1 MFRYFI
7 YILVLLFGFSA
18 TPEAAGNSTKIQSKL
33 LDSSKKV
40 LQGKKQR
47 KAMRTQLGK
56 KSDDEIH
63 AHLRVTST
71 SLESIQKLE
80 SLGVKVER
88 VSEKSNRVQVKIPRT
103 QLVAVSELDFV
114 KYISEPA
121 TGHTRRIKPALNA
134 KTKIKNKSG
143 LSQSAGNS
151 DAAAIRSSD
160 SSGSATTSGDEIH
173 HLDQVRSELGFDGTG
188 VKVGVISDGVYGI
201 FDSVA
206 SGDILSGTDTSCDPD
221 RSFGT
226 GVVCQ
231 SFSDYGIDKYGSGT
245 YASEGLAL
253 LEILYDVAPGASLYF
268 ANFYTSDDFI
278 AAVEWLSKSESEGG
292 AGVDVIVDDIGFY
305 HESFFKDD
313 DVALAVKAAI
323 DAGVSYVSAAGND
336 AHAHMQEEY
345 TDYDSDE
352 FHNFLGT
359 SAKYNHFTTTIHGD
373 SSMSIYLQWDD
384 FDEVVNDFDL
394 AVYFYQMDGD
404 PFVDENGEQV
414 YFVSDDNNIAGS
426 EEAFEGI
433 SFSYD
438 ESEELLAEIYIEE
451 KDVTEAGVQLELFM
465 RSSVAGE
472 DDNEYRHSYDSVF
485 GHPSVDKVI
494 TVGAM
499 TSGED
504 AVAFYSSWG
513 PNWIGD
519 AWRYKTDM
527 IATDGVTVTGH
538 GNFGDLFYGTSAAA
552 PHVAGCLALMLQKD
566 STLSV
571 SEAKS
576 ALLSSATDIDEE
588 DEYEDWFDDGYGFQ
602 AGYGLLNCYEAVLQ
616 ID

>member
-7 YILVLLFGFSA
+7 YILVLFFSFSA
-18 TPEAAGNSTKIQSKL
+18 LAATPQSTAKIQSKL

-40 LQGKKQR
+40 LQGKKPR
-47 KAMRTQLGK
+47 KALRNNLVK

-63 AHLRVTST
+63 ARLRVTST
-71 SLESIQKLE
+71 SLENMQILE

-88 VSEKSNRVQVKIPRT
+88 VSEKSNRVQVKISRA

-114 KYISEPA
+114 EYISEPA
-121 TGHTRRIKPALNA
+121 TGHTRRIKPFSNA
-134 KTKIKNKSG
+134 QIKAKNG
-143 LSQSAGNS
+143 LSQNGHAESGAT
-151 DAAAIRSSD
+151 RSSD

-173 HLDQVRSELGFDGTG
+173 HLDQVRSELGFDGSG
-188 VKVGVISDGVYGI
+188 VKIGVISDGVYGI

-206 SGDILSGTDTSCDPD
+206 SGDIPSGTDTSCDPD

-253 LEILYDVAPGASLYF
+253 LEILYDVAPGTSLYF

-305 HESFFKDD
+305 HESFFEDD
-313 DVALAVKAAI
+313 DVALAVKAAT

-336 AHAHMQEEY
+336 AHAHVQEDF
-345 TDYDSDE
+345 TDYDSDG
-352 FHNFLGT
+352 FHNFLGA
-359 SAKYNHFTTTIHGD
+359 SAKYNHFTTTIHAD

-384 FDEVVNDFDL
+384 VDEVINDFDL
-394 AVYFYQMDGD
+394 AVYFYQTDGD

-414 YFVSDDNNIAGS
+414 YFVSDDDNVAGT

-465 RSSVAGE
+465 RSSIAGE

-519 AWRYKTDM
+519 AWRYKTDI
-527 IATDGVTVTGH
+527 IATDGVAVTGH
-538 GNFGDLFYGTSAAA
+538 GNFGDVFYGTSAAA

-602 AGYGLLNCYEAVLQ
+602 AGYGLLNCYEAVSQ

>member
-1 MFRYFI
+1 MLRYFI
-7 YILVLLFGFSA
+7 YMLILLFGFSA
-18 TPEAAGNSTKIQSKL
+18 MAEAADNFSKIQSKL

-40 LQGKKQR
+40 LKSKKQR
-47 KAMRTQLGK
+47 QTMRQKLVK
-56 KSDDEIH
+56 KSDDDIH
-63 AHLRVTST
+63 ARLRVTST
-71 SLESIQKLE
+71 SLENIQKLE

-88 VSEKSNRVQVKIPRT
+88 VLDKFNRLQVKIPKD
-103 QLVAVSELDFV
+103 QLLAVSELDFV

-121 TGHTRRIKPALNA
+121 TGHTRRIKPALNS
-134 KTKIKNKSG
+134 KIKGKSG
-143 LSQSAGNS
+143 LSQSTANS
-151 DAAAIRSSD
+151 DDVAIRSSD
-160 SSGSATTSGDEIH
+160 SSGSATTSGDAIH
-173 HLDQVRSELGFDGTG
+173 HLDQVRSEFGFDGSG

-206 SGDILSGTDTSCDPD
+206 SGDIPSGTDTSCDPD

-226 GVVCQ
+226 AVVCQ
-231 SFSDYGIDKYGSGT
+231 SFSDYGIDKYGST
-245 YASEGLAL
+245 THASEGLAL
-253 LEILYDVAPGASLYF
+253 LEILYDVAPGAGLYF

-305 HESFFKDD
+305 HESFFRDD
-313 DVALAVKAAI
+313 EVALAVKAAI

-336 AHAHMQEEY
+336 GHAHVQEEF
-345 TDYDSDE
+345 TDYDGDG
-352 FHNFLGT
+352 FHNFLGGP
-359 SAKYNHFTTTIHGD
+359 AKYNHFTTTIHAD

-384 FDEVVNDFDL
+384 VDEVVNDFDL
-394 AVYFYQMDGD
+394 AVYFYQTDGD
-404 PFVDENGEQV
+404 PFVDENGDQI
-414 YFVSDDNNIAGS
+414 YFVSDDHNVTGT

-451 KDVTEAGVQLELFM
+451 KDVSEAGVQLELFM
-465 RSSVAGE
+465 RSSIAGE
-472 DDNEYRHSYDSVF
+472 DDNEFLHSYDSVF
-485 GHPSVDKVI
+485 GHPSVDKVV

-499 TSGED
+499 NSGED

-519 AWRYKTDM
+519 AWRYKTDI

-571 SEAKS
+571 SQAKS
-576 ALLSSATDIDEE
+576 ILLSSATDIDEA

-602 AGYGLLNCYEAVLQ
+602 AGYGLLNCYEAVSQ
-616 ID
+616 IN